1 MIDTQII
8 YMLRQSFSFDL
19 KGASHFSVLLWLLI
33 IGCQQSNVGNF
44 PDANGVYHVFPGD
57 DIQKALDAAAQSE
70 TAKRVL
76 VHDGTYR
83 PLAPA
88 QALIFFN
95 AIHDGIILE
104 AEGNVI
110 LTATNPD
117 IADRSAAS
125 YPATV
130 NHVVYFGDGI
140 SRNTIF
146 RGFRI
151 TGANN
156 FVTRSDKPFCIERLP
171 SGSPLNKKI
180 FFYSDGGAIKIFG
193 RSYPTIENAEIYNNY
208 ASPCAGGV
216 SVENQGFNQDAPVLR
231 NCIFRNNRCQV
242 TGSAVDILPGGN
254 AVLENCLFVNN
265 ISNTGEDYIG
275 QRTGNEYNKKH
286 GSGALTVFRR
296 SRVEV
301 TRCTFTGNW
310 NGVDDKGTENIYRD
324 CIFWQNIASGGISE
338 GDRYEIDIVNGRGV
352 SGCWIEGRIIDLRQ
366 TIDPKINVLHA
377 PDPKFDKYYVPLA
390 KEYSEV
396 GYRPVK

>member
-1 MIDTQII
+1 LTDTRLNCLSR
-8 YMLRQSFSFDL
+8 Y
-19 KGASHFSVLLWLLI
+19 AFSVDRKRSLNLSILLWLFV
-33 IGCQQSNVGNF
+33 IGCHQSSPANF
-44 PDANGVYHVFPGD
+44 PDANGVYHVYSGD
-57 DIQKALDAAAQSE
+57 DIQKAIDAAAQSK
-70 TAKRVL
+70 TAKRVI
-76 VHDGTYR
+76 VHAGTYR
-83 PLAPA
+83 PVAPA

-104 AEGNVI
+104 AEGKVI
-110 LTATNPD
+110 LTAANPK

-140 SRNTIF
+140 SRKTVF

-216 SVENQGFNQDAPVLR
+216 SVENQGFNQDAPILK

-275 QRTGNEYNKKH
+275 QRTGNEYNKEH

-296 SRVEV
+296 SNVEV
-301 TRCTFTGNW
+301 VRCTFTGNW
-310 NGVDDKGTENIYRD
+310 NGIDDKGAGNIYRD
-324 CIFWQNIASGGISE
+324 CIFWQNISAGGIST
-338 GDRYEIDIVNGRGV
+338 GDRYEIDIVDGRGV
-352 SGCWIEGRIIDLRQ
+352 SGCWIEGKIIDLRN
-366 TIDPKINVLHA
+366 TIDPEINVLHA
-377 PDPKFDKYYVPLA
+377 PDPQFDDNYVPLA

-396 GYRPVK
+396 GYRPAK